1 MNKLDIIQKP
11 LLNLTDIKNLCNVG
25 YKRAKQIQRLAE
37 KEVYPNTF
45 INGLIPTQIVIKVM
59 NIDVDLIIKLARS

>member
-25 YKRAKQIQRLAE
+25 YKRAKQIQRFAE
-37 KEVYPNTF
+37 QEVYPNTF
-45 INGLIPTQIVIKVM
+45 INELIPTHIVIKVM